1 MRRVE
6 GQRPAGRARRGC
18 SSSAGGETM
27 KILVNG
33 EAQEVE
39 QGTTLAQLV
48 EQHGLVG
55 KRFAIKVNQE
65 VVPRSEY
72 SQSTVHERDRIE
84 IVAAIGGG

>member
-1 MRRVE
+1 
-6 GQRPAGRARRGC
+6 
-18 SSSAGGETM
+18 M

-48 EQHGLVG
+48 EQRGLVG
-55 KRFAIKVNQE
+55 KRFAIEVNQE
-65 VVPRSEY
+65 VVPRSQY
-72 SQSTVHERDRIE
+72 SQSTVRERDRIE